1 MTSNTINY
9 CIVYLCCLFFITY
22 VIYIS
27 LSITFLVNNKEISEN
42 CDNSNLWFY
51 NLISLVIPITIRCI
65 IIKSNGI
72 KQGEGD
78 NCEEIT
84 SVICCSLIE
93 TGLIIWGFI
102 ELFNNDL
109 SSNDCQKIKHN
120 NMWYLGIINIS
131 LQFISII
138 FIVIYFIKLFLN
150 KIYEKNTNLT
160 SNLIPP

>member
-9 CIVYLCCLFFITY
+9 CIVYLCCLFLITY

-27 LSITFLVNNKEISEN
+27 LSITFLVNDKEISEN

-72 KQGEGD
+72 KQGEGG

-102 ELFNNDL
+102 ELFN
-109 SSNDCQKIKHN
+109 NDCQKIKHN

-160 SNLIPP
+160 SNLIPPQ